1 MEPSLVYTSILRTAR
16 PWASE
21 GLKNFRRKWTTRPWK
36 GRPHCGMARVNWI
49 KFNVWPVAVC
59 IYVHSHGWWTA
70 HLALRPGWNRQCD
83 ETCPDHWGR
92 SEPQHPTQ
100 WLWCP
105 TSQAN
110 GSNEQRRRRILES
123 YRYVLICRDP
133 ANKTWLYSGP
143 SQHPKGL
150 PLSSETYIHKIVADA
165 LCRFG
170 CPLSTEASLLLST
183 DFTKSAPQCQ
193 ITLLFVEL
201 NAIGWGASCTMD
213 LIQMN
218 CIDMTWN
225 NGIATSGD
233 WHTFYRLIHWG
244 SVAPFYIY
252 IPASDMYAPNC
263 SYLALKQW
271 LLRTS
276 A

>member
-1 MEPSLVYTSILRTAR
+1 MSTPMGDEQHIWLYVLVGTGNRMKHVQITEA
-16 PWASE
+16 
-21 GLKNFRRKWTTRPWK
+21 GL
-36 GRPHCGMARVNWI
+36 
-49 KFNVWPVAVC
+49 
-59 IYVHSHGWWTA
+59 
-70 HLALRPGWNRQCD
+70 NRNIPLNDFDVLPPKQTD
-83 ETCPDHWGR
+83 RMNRGEDGFLINSTG
-92 SEPQHPTQ
+92 TV
-100 WLWCP
+100 
-105 TSQAN
+105 
-110 GSNEQRRRRILES
+110 S

-218 CIDMTWN
+218 CIDMT
-225 NGIATSGD
+225 
-233 WHTFYRLIHWG
+233 
-244 SVAPFYIY
+244 
-252 IPASDMYAPNC
+252 
-263 SYLALKQW
+263 
-271 LLRTS
+271 
-276 A
+276 